1 MSYLELKWKH
11 QKEFNEFPMFFAFNR
26 RQFDEGMKT
35 LGLKPNQTNKVYS
48 FDGGGFY
55 RKSDSTALSEML
67 KRFDREEKEAM
78 KDDNYVLEMFEYEMG
93 NHEYDITHSDMKILE
108 VCGID
113 VDEFEKNARLKRLY
127 NQAQKAFL
135 SHCYD

>member
-26 RQFDEGMKT
+26 KQFDEGMKT

-55 RKSDSTALSEML
+55 RKSGICIFRLNLHSKSLS
-67 KRFDREEKEAM
+67 FA
-78 KDDNYVLEMFEYEMG
+78 
-93 NHEYDITHSDMKILE
+93 
-108 VCGID
+108 
-113 VDEFEKNARLKRLY
+113 
-127 NQAQKAFL
+127 
-135 SHCYD
+135 

>member
-1 MSYLELKWKH
+1 MSYLELKKKH
-11 QKEFNEFPMFFAFNR
+11 QKEFNEFPMFFAFNQK
-26 RQFDEGMKT
+26 QFDEGMHT
-35 LGLKPNQTNKVYS
+35 LGLKPNQIDKIYK
-48 FDGGGFY
+48 FAGGGFY
-55 RKSDSTALSEML
+55 RKTDSKTLIEL
-67 KRFDREEKEAM
+67 LNRFHREEKKAM

-113 VDEFEKNARLKRLY
+113 VDEFEKNALLKRLY